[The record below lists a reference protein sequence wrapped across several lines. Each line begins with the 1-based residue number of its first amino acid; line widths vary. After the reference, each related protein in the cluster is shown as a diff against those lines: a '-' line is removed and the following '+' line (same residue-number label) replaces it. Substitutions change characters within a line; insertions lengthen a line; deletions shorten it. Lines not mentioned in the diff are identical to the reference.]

1 MANYRK
7 SFNFRN
13 GVQVDTDNFI
23 VNSLGLVGLGTTAP
37 TELFDV
43 YGNIRSTG
51 IVTTSDLFVGSAA
64 TITSSLTVGSAVT
77 ITSSGIDLGAGIVTA
92 TSFVG
97 GFTGTVTGTAT
108 TATNLADGANITTGT
123 IDDARLPD
131 LITSNINI
139 SSGISTV
146 SEIVVGSGVTINSS
160 GINAAAGVVTATS
173 FVGALTGNADTATT
187 AQGLTGT
194 PNINVGVATATS
206 AVVGSAVTINSSGV
220 DVTGVVTATSAVVGS
235 NVTIN
240 SSGINVSGAVTAT
253 SFVGDGS
260 GLTSLAGIG
269 SGVVVQNSGSPIGT
283 AGTINF
289 GTALTVTPISAG
301 IVTVNNTGISSVFDD
316 INPQLSGNL
325 DLNTNNIN
333 GSGGINI
340 TNLITA
346 VAGFSTNGADV
357 LTFNGSNIEIIVSSA
372 SSTIT
377 FNAVGI
383 GSTSFTLA

>member
-23 VNSLGLVGLGTTAP
+23 VNSLGLVGLGTTVP

-51 IVTTSDLFVGSAA
+51 IVTTSELFVGSAA

-77 ITSSGIDLGAGIVTA
+77 ITSSGIDVGAGVITA

-97 GFTGTVTGTAT
+97 GITGTAT

-123 IDDARLPD
+123 ISDARLPD

-194 PNINVGVATATS
+194 PNIIVGVATATS
-206 AVVGSAVTINSSGV
+206 AVVGSNVTINSSGV

-235 NVTIN
+235 AVTIN
-240 SSGINVSGAVTAT
+240 SSGVNVSGAVTAT

-301 IVTVNNTGISSVFDD
+301 IVTVNNTGISSVFEDTTPQLGGDLD
-316 INPQLSGNL
+316 INSNSITGN
-325 DLNTNNIN
+325 
-333 GSGGINI
+333 GGINI
-340 TNLITA
+340 TNAVTA
-346 VAGFSTNGADV
+346 VAGFSTNGSDV
-357 LTFNGSNIEIIVSSA
+357 LTFNGNSIEIIVSSA

>member
-23 VNSLGLVGLGTTAP
+23 VNSTGLVGLGTTAP

-51 IVTTSDLFVGSAA
+51 IVTTSELFVGSAA

-77 ITSSGIDLGAGIVTA
+77 ITSSGIDVGAGVITA

-97 GFTGTVTGTAT
+97 GFTGTAT
-108 TATNLADGANITTGT
+108 TATNLANGANITTGT
-123 IDDARLPD
+123 ISDARLPD

-146 SEIVVGSGVTINSS
+146 NEIVVGSGVTINSS
-160 GINAAAGVVTATS
+160 GINAGVVTATS

-194 PNINVGVATATS
+194 PNIIVGVATATS
-206 AVVGSAVTINSSGV
+206 AVVGSNVTINSSGV

-240 SSGINVSGAVTAT
+240 STGVDVTGVVTAT

-301 IVTVNNTGISSVFDD
+301 IVTVNNTGISSVFEDEF
-316 INPQLSGNL
+316 PQLGG
-325 DLNTNNIN
+325 DLNLSSYNIT
-333 GSGGINI
+333 GIGEINI
-340 TNLITA
+340 SGTIISQT
-346 VAGFSTNGADV
+346 GFSTNGNDELIFRV
-357 LTFNGSNIEIIVSSA
+357 EGSNLVFEV
-372 SSTIT
+372 
-377 FNAVGI
+377 VGI